1 MAQYNLPQF
10 STSPTPSY
18 QQQPIIKLPNYG
30 DIYARNFS
38 IGQQTAAIAFKP
50 IREAIDK
57 YVEKKEKEEIERK
70 KEEERVFNIESRIAD
85 NAIAYQGLIADQI
98 TQQT

>member
-38 IGQQTAAIAFKP
+38 IGQQTAATAFKP
-50 IREAIDK
+50 IRDAVDK
-57 YVEKKEKEEIERK
+57 YIEKKEKEEIERK
-70 KEEERVFNIESRIAD
+70 REEERLFQAYNISSI
-85 NAIAYQGLIADQI
+85 
-98 TQQT
+98 